1 MLSGLLCS
9 VQTLNVAQTFA
20 ACGES
25 QGRKCEGAPK
35 VGQIWVLFRMT
46 FSFPRGGV
54 SPTGSAV
61 KNLPAMQETQEM
73 QFRSLGWEDPS
84 E

>member
-46 FSFPRGGV
+46 FSFPRG
-54 SPTGSAV
+54 
-61 KNLPAMQETQEM
+61 LPLLDQ
-73 QFRSLGWEDPS
+73 R
-84 E
+84 